1 MSQHP
6 TNYDDLPEELKIQ
19 ILSFMNLKSLLNFRL
34 LSKEDFRVSQNKLI
48 WNPFCSQVFGDGT
61 ISFDVLKT
69 NYKRGFLKKETISL
83 RGENSKFVFERRGWA
98 SIFLMIGEEA
108 FFNLGNQCDSLSEW
122 FEKIED
128 FEEIKETLNYPILT
142 MEEKFLSKIG
152 SILPKGEYKVANYLV
167 NPTHVKPNSK
177 SDYFSNVKNIKLFE
191 EDKQMKSDY
200 YQHQFKTQVVIDKI
214 AQHHFFFPMQSTL
227 NDEIVKDYEKIIEN
241 GILPAVFCLSFYFQY
256 KSMDYVKGNGESI
269 LVSLILDG
277 HHKMKAS
284 SNLNKSVR
292 VLNFVYNSEFNPMWE
307 STVDPTPFLEILT
320 GEK

>member
-1 MSQHP
+1 
-6 TNYDDLPEELKIQ
+6 
-19 ILSFMNLKSLLNFRL
+19 
-34 LSKEDFRVSQNKLI
+34 LI
-48 WNPFCSQVFGDGT
+48 
-61 ISFDVLKT
+61 
-69 NYKRGFLKKETISL
+69 
-83 RGENSKFVFERRGWA
+83 
-98 SIFLMIGEEA
+98 
-108 FFNLGNQCDSLSEW
+108 
-122 FEKIED
+122 
-128 FEEIKETLNYPILT
+128 
-142 MEEKFLSKIG
+142 
-152 SILPKGEYKVANYLV
+152 
-167 NPTHVKPNSK
+167 
-177 SDYFSNVKNIKLFE
+177 
-191 EDKQMKSDY
+191 SDY